1 MCSTLTKTNQTKF
14 CYNFEKVLTCSLS
27 RMLSRIQQIATN
39 NASRIGHGGMI
50 NTQGF
55 MEIAIRNRLRIK
67 SKVFCYDNTGAK
79 MLEVIGPCQRHPL
92 ADVDMGRAFIAIVK
106 KCTTGRDVQRKQIV
120 KGLLVTA
127 KYKQRRLDGSFIQ
140 FNQNRAILLKKATKE
155 QLKAS
160 KSSARW
166 AKRTEPLGSKIKTA
180 IPLELRQKRFKKITL
195 FSGNVY

>member
-1 MCSTLTKTNQTKF
+1 
-14 CYNFEKVLTCSLS
+14 
-27 RMLSRIQQIATN
+27 MLSRFQHCAVRN
-39 NASRIGHGGMI
+39 SFHASRQLSPNNGLS
-50 NTQGF
+50 
-55 MEIAIRNRLRIK
+55 EISQRTMLRIK

-79 MLEVIGPCQRHPL
+79 QLEVIGPHQLHPL
-92 ADVDMGRAFIAIVK
+92 ADVKMGRAFIAIVK

-127 KYKQRRLDGSFIQ
+127 KKKKRRLDGSFIQ

-160 KSSARW
+160 KASARW
-166 AKRTEPLGSKIKTA
+166 ATKTEPLGSKIKTA